1 MTPDDATM
9 TTDDT
14 LRLVRSE
21 PAQTSAQSPAPIA
34 EDSPDA
40 NGRNPLSPRS
50 DLSGDTL
57 GLEKGLPDD
66 AAGPVVAPRT
76 LRAASATLTGTELT
90 RRLRAI
96 GFRIRTTGERD
107 QAVRAF
113 KTGWFRLG
121 PSLMEG
127 SVANSIMG
135 PRASQAIDESYQ
147 RSLDG
152 RPTMSPRFSF
162 TETQCPCGG
171 HYADCRRIWPTRL
184 SVIAAEELRAAYFPN
199 GLVPLSW
206 CRCTGHNRAV
216 GGATSSRHLKGDAID
231 IPHTVSLGRI
241 KDMDLYT
248 GIGVH
253 RADGNVQHVDLRQ
266 GSPAEPATWYHP

>member
-1 MTPDDATM
+1 MTPDDATT
-9 TTDDT
+9 TTDDS
-14 LRLVRSE
+14 LRLVCPE
-21 PAQTSAQSPAPIA
+21 PDRDPIA
-34 EDSPDA
+34 QDSPDA
-40 NGRNPLSPRS
+40 NDRNPLSPRS
-50 DLSGDTL
+50 DVSGDAL
-57 GLEKGLPDD
+57 ELEKGLPDD
-66 AAGPVVAPRT
+66 VPGLVVVPRSP
-76 LRAASATLTGTELT
+76 RAASATLTGTELT

-152 RPTMSPRFSF
+152 RPTMSPHFSF
-162 TETQCPCGG
+162 TQTQCPCGG
-171 HYADCRRIWPTRL
+171 HYADCRRIWPTRQ
-184 SVIAAEELRAAYFPN
+184 SVIAAEELQATCFPD
-199 GLVPLSW
+199 GLVPLAW

-216 GGATSSRHLKGDAID
+216 GAAASSRHLRGDAID
-231 IPHTVSLGRI
+231 IPPTVSLSRI
-241 KDMDLYT
+241 KDLDTYT

-266 GSPAEPATWYHP
+266 GSPAEPAVWYYA